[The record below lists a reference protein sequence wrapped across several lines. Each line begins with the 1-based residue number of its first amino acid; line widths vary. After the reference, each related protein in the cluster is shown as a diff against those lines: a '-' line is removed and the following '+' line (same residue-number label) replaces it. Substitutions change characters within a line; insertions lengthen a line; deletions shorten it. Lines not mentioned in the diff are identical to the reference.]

1 MRFASLISSTLLLI
15 SVACPAQAWT
25 TYRGNPQRTGN
36 TDGVAGPTKPA
47 VLWVHRSQEHFIASP
62 VPLGDQLFVSGLG
75 AFNVSAFY
83 CMTTDPK
90 AAADKR
96 VLWSKSTPFLKLP
109 VVSSPAIVNGRVIFG
124 DGMHQTE
131 GAFVH
136 CLRADKGLPLWRLRT
151 PEPDH
156 LVHLEGAPAVS
167 GSNAYLG
174 GGSLGVICVDIDK
187 VSLDGKEMEAAAIQK
202 IIDEKWTALVKEYE
216 KVKGKDEFAIPP
228 NEDMLP
234 KPTPKLLWQVGQ
246 KKWHVDA
253 PVNLIGDKVLVA
265 SAFLDKEKEGDR
277 SLYCLDAKTG
287 KELWKAPLPINPW
300 GGPSVADNLVIVSGS
315 TIGYDLKS
323 LKGAK
328 GSLAAFE
335 LATGKEVWRKEVPGG
350 VVSCV
355 AIAGGQAICTAT
367 DGKVRAFDVATGNR
381 TWIYDAK
388 TPFFAPPAV
397 VADVVYAGDLAG
409 VIHAINAKDG
419 LEKWKFDLAND
430 PAVKAPGMVYGGPI
444 VHGGKIYVG
453 TCNIEGLHV
462 NQPTVVACIGEK

>member
-1 MRFASLISSTLLLI
+1 MRFASLLSGLLLI
-15 SVACPAQAWT
+15 SVTCPAHAWS

-36 TDGVAGPTKPA
+36 TDGVAGPAKPA

-109 VVSSPAIVNGRVIFG
+109 TVSSPAVVNVRVIFG
-124 DGMHQTE
+124 DGMHQTD
-131 GAFVH
+131 GAFLH

-151 PEPDH
+151 PEPDA

-174 GGSLGVICVDIDK
+174 GGSLGVICVDVDK
-187 VSLDGKEMEAAAIQK
+187 VSLDGKEMDSAAIQK
-202 IIDEKWTALVKEYE
+202 IIDDKWTALVKEYE
-216 KVKGKDEFAIPP
+216 KVKGKDDFAIPP

-253 PVNLIGDKVLVA
+253 PVNLVGDKLLVS
-265 SAFLDKEKEGDR
+265 SAYLDKEKEGECA
-277 SLYCLDAKTG
+277 LFCLDAKTG
-287 KELWKAPLPINPW
+287 KEIWKAPLTVNPW
-300 GGPSVADNLVIVSGS
+300 GGPSVADNLVIISGS
-315 TIGYDLKS
+315 SIGYDPKS

-335 LATGKEVWRKEVPGG
+335 LATGKEVWKKEVPGG
-350 VVSCV
+350 IVSCV
-355 AIAGGQAICTAT
+355 ALAGGQAICTAT
-367 DGKVRAFDVATGNR
+367 DGKVRAFDLATGNR
-381 TWIYDAK
+381 TWIYEAK

-397 VADVVYAGDLAG
+397 VGDVVYAGDLAG

-419 LEKWKFDLAND
+419 LEKWKLDLAND
-430 PAVKAPGMVYGGPI
+430 PAVKAHGMVYGGPI

-453 TCNIEGLHV
+453 TCNIEGLNV
-462 NQPTVVACIGEK
+462 NKPTVMVCIGEK